1 MATATSTSPPT
12 TPTTTTPARRG
23 RSSWATQRI
32 GYAFIAPVALGLS
45 VFYLIPA
52 VATFALSFADWGQFG
67 GWTFNGVD
75 NFAAVF
81 SSDLFWRASLNTVAY
96 LLIGLLVL
104 PIAMLLAALLNR
116 PGLRGVSL
124 YRTLYFVP
132 FVTLPV
138 ASGMVWKWLYNGE
151 YGLLNEFLSLF
162 GIQGTYWVANPATAL
177 VAIGVVQVWTQIGYY
192 LIIFVAGIK
201 SIRTD
206 VQEAAEIDGAGSV
219 RRFRSITVPLLTPTI
234 FFCSVINVI
243 ATLQIFDLIYV
254 MVQSQAANPAFN
266 ASQSIVTLF
275 YDTAFVDND
284 KGTATALA
292 LLLAIFIAVLTAVQ
306 FRLQKRWVTYE

>member
-1 MATATSTSPPT
+1 MVTASPRATAR
-12 TPTTTTPARRG
+12 PARRG
-23 RSSWATQRI
+23 RSGVATQRI
-32 GYAFIAPVALGLS
+32 GYAFIAPVALGLA
-45 VFYLIPA
+45 VFYLVPA
-52 VATFALSFADWGQFG
+52 VATFALSFASWGPFG
-67 GWTFNGVD
+67 GWSFAGVD
-75 NFAAVF
+75 NFGAVF
-81 SSDLFWRASLNTVAY
+81 SSSLFWRALINTLAY
-96 LLIGLLVL
+96 MVLGLLVL
-104 PIAMLLAALLNR
+104 PVAITLAALLNR

-151 YGLLNEFLSLF
+151 YGLLNQFL
-162 GIQGTYWVANPATAL
+162 GILGFSGTYWVANPATAL
-177 VAIGVVQVWTQIGYY
+177 VAIGVVQVWSQIGYY

-201 SIRTD
+201 ALPTD
-206 VQEAAEIDGAGSV
+206 VQEAAEIDGAGTV
-219 RRFRSITVPLLTPTI
+219 RRFRSVTVPLLSPTI
-234 FFCSVINVI
+234 FFCSVINII

-275 YDTAFVDND
+275 YQTAFVEND

-292 LLLAIFIAVLTAVQ
+292 FLLALLIAALTALQ
-306 FRLQKRWVTYE
+306 FRFQRRWVTYD